1 MVAAMINIRRFGG
14 IFVLAL
20 GVLAVFLI
28 QNTIKLTIYARQDE
42 IDIMRNVGAT
52 NGFIRAPFVW
62 EGIITGILGAILPI
76 LLTIYGYQFAYN
88 LVHGVMFSSMF
99 KMIAP
104 VPYIYYI
111 SAVLLGIGILVGL
124 IGSWLSV
131 TRYLRETK

>member
-1 MVAAMINIRRFGG
+1 MRDEGTVSPSG
-14 IFVLAL
+14 IDMLSIT
-20 GVLAVFLI
+20 LI
-28 QNTIKLTIYARQDE
+28 CSSGEGAPPPGTASRPIFLTI
-42 IDIMRNVGAT
+42 
-52 NGFIRAPFVW
+52 
-62 EGIITGILGAILPI
+62 
-76 LLTIYGYQFAYN
+76 
-88 LVHGVMFSSMF
+88 MFSSMF